1 MKSLSDTWSSVM
13 DYCRGQ
19 ITEVAF
25 KTWLEPL
32 NLVDFDGE
40 TATISTIDEFPK
52 KLLHRNIWDFSTA
65 VLKIRLAFR

>member
-1 MKSLSDTWSSVM
+1 MEQTMKSLSDTWASVM
-13 DYCRGQ
+13 NYCRSQ
-19 ITEVAF
+19 INEIAF

-52 KLLHRNIWDFSTA
+52 RSSP
-65 VLKIRLAFR
+65 KIPDPAQQRL